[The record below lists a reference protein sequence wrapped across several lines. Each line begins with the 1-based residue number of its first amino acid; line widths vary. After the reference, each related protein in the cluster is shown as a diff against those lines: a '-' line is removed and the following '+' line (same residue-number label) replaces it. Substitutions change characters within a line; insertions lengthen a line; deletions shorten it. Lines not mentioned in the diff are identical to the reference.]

1 MESEAC
7 YGSHA
12 HQLRLC
18 VWRPAM
24 PFSTAQGRV
33 AQTLPRGVEHM
44 RRKQLMI
51 LGRYARQPID
61 VWEGRDVGEITEWVD
76 VLMEVLRDE
85 NPLASRGE
93 NA

>member
-1 MESEAC
+1 
-7 YGSHA
+7 
-12 HQLRLC
+12 
-18 VWRPAM
+18 
-24 PFSTAQGRV
+24 
-33 AQTLPRGVEHM
+33 M